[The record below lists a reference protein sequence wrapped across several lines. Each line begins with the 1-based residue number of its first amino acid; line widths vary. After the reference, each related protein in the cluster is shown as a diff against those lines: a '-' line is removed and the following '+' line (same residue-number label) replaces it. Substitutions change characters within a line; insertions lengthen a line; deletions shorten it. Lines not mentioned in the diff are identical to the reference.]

1 MRAKRL
7 VSVFVLCTLATGC
20 NIYKYAAYNIITAP
34 AGTANEA
41 CNLAQNC
48 ATAERAW
55 KEEKAQACAGTNYSS
70 DYAHGYKH
78 GYADFLDYGGTGIP
92 PATLPCRYR
101 TTCYQTPDG
110 HRAIDDYYAGFAHG
124 ASAARASGLRNLKV
138 LPGNGTGLPPT
149 RQELYEPPPGPR
161 DGAPSGAEVLPPP
174 AATLPA
180 EVTPPDV
187 LTAPGGIKTPPTR
200 P

>member
-7 VSVFVLCTLATGC
+7 VSVFILCTLAAGC
-20 NIYKYAAYNIITAP
+20 NIYKYAGYNMITSP
-34 AGTANEA
+34 GSTANEA

-48 ATAERAW
+48 AAAERAW

-70 DYAHGYKH
+70 DYACGFKH

-110 HRAIDDYYAGFAHG
+110 HRAIEDYYAGFAHG
-124 ASAARASGLRNLKV
+124 AAAARASGLRNLKV

-149 RQELYEPPPGPR
+149 RQEFYEPPPGPR
-161 DGAPSGAEVLPPP
+161 DGAPVGPDTLPPP
-174 AATLPA
+174 TALPPG
-180 EVTPPDV
+180 VNPPDII
-187 LTAPGGIKTPPTR
+187 TTPGGGKMPIPEP
-200 P
+200 